1 MLEECCV
8 FRLDLNHNG
17 KYIVH
22 LYHILL
28 RLDMEK
34 QTKRY
39 FIIKFSIFIF
49 RMDSQFGFPFIYN
62 NVNIGK
68 GLILFLKSQ
77 Y

>member
-8 FRLDLNHNG
+8 FRLDLNHTG

-22 LYHILL
+22 TTLL
-28 RLDMEK
+28 GLDMEK

-68 GLILFLKSQ
+68 GLTLFLKIQ

>member
-8 FRLDLNHNG
+8 FRLDLNHTG
-17 KYIVH
+17 KYIH
-22 LYHILL
+22 MYHILL
-28 RLDMEK
+28 RLNMEK

-39 FIIKFSIFIF
+39 FIIKFSVFVF
-49 RMDSQFGFPFIYN
+49 KMDCQFGFPFIHN

-68 GLILFLKSQ
+68 GLTLFLKSQ

>member
-39 FIIKFSIFIF
+39 FIIKFLVFISK
-49 RMDSQFGFPFIYN
+49 MDCQFDFPFIYN
-62 NVNIGK
+62 NANIG
-68 GLILFLKSQ
+68 
-77 Y
+77 